1 MKKEEFIKLGLDE
14 EMATKCETA
23 SMDEL
28 KKFIP
33 KSRFDEVNEENKVL
47 KSNLTE
53 RDAQLETL
61 KNSAKDNENLKV
73 EIEKLQGENQRQLEE
88 YQAKIDEMKVNSAI
102 ENALLGAKAKN
113 ITAVKAL
120 LDTKTV
126 KIEKDGSVTGIAE
139 QVEKL
144 IADDNTKFL
153 FDISSSNQGFQG
165 LNPMNSNNQNVDI
178 NSYET
183 RLMNARNQNN
193 QLEAIKI
200 KQEAAAE
207 GITLL

>member
-1 MKKEEFIKLGLDE
+1 
-14 EMATKCETA
+14 
-23 SMDEL
+23 
-28 KKFIP
+28 
-33 KSRFDEVNEENKVL
+33 
-47 KSNLTE
+47 
-53 RDAQLETL
+53 
-61 KNSAKDNENLKV
+61 
-73 EIEKLQGENQRQLEE
+73 
-88 YQAKIDEMKVNSAI
+88 MKVNSAI

>member
-14 EMATKCETA
+14 ETATKCETA

-53 RDAQLETL
+53 RDKQLETL

-102 ENALLGAKAKN
+102 ENTLLGAKAKN

-126 KIEKDGSVTGIAE
+126 KIEKDGSVTGISE

>member
-14 EMATKCETA
+14 ETATKCETA

-178 NSYET
+178 NAYET

>member
-1 MKKEEFIKLGLDE
+1 
-14 EMATKCETA
+14 
-23 SMDEL
+23 MDEL

-102 ENALLGAKAKN
+102 KNALLGAKAKN
-113 ITAVKAL
+113 ITTLRDRK
-120 LDTKTV
+120 
-126 KIEKDGSVTGIAE
+126 SV
-139 QVEKL
+139 V
-144 IADDNTKFL
+144 
-153 FDISSSNQGFQG
+153 
-165 LNPMNSNNQNVDI
+165 
-178 NSYET
+178 
-183 RLMNARNQNN
+183 
-193 QLEAIKI
+193 
-200 KQEAAAE
+200 
-207 GITLL
+207 

>member
-14 EMATKCETA
+14 ETATKCETA